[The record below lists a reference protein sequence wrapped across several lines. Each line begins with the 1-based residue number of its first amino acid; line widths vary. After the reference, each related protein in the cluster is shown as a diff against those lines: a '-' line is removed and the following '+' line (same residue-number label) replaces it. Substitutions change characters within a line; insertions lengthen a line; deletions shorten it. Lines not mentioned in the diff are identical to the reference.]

1 MIAGVSDIASWAN
14 QTWTAILD
22 LLQKVIVPDW
32 TDWINALPILVVI
45 GLLGP
50 ILTLLFLVWLHYML
64 FVRRRGR
71 VRVADPAPVLAERDE
86 SGFWIIPPNTP
97 FCAREGLLYPP
108 NARRCISCRDE
119 LLVRCPVDSTTR
131 VANQDICRVC
141 GTKYVLGAA
150 TTALTVQRPSG
161 PPEGGAAIA

>member
-1 MIAGVSDIASWAN
+1 VSGIAETVERAWTGVLGFLEKI
-14 QTWTAILD
+14 
-22 LLQKVIVPDW
+22 IVPDW
-32 TDWINALPILVVI
+32 SDWIAALPILTVL

-50 ILTLLFLVWLHYML
+50 ILTLVFLLWVHHML

-71 VRVADPAPVLAERDE
+71 VRYDDPTPVQAERDA
-86 SGFWIIPPNTP
+86 SGFFVIPPNVP

-108 NARRCISCRDE
+108 KATRCDSCRDE

-131 VANQDICRVC
+131 PATVDTCRAC
-141 GTKYVLGAA
+141 GTKYVLGA
-150 TTALTVQRPSG
+150 TSSALAVQRPSG